1 MVSRKAPEA
10 HLLAVLESFM
20 GFAMRRSNAP
30 AIIIGHCSQARH
42 NLKGEFVASRVVAG
56 QYCLAQ

>member
-20 GFAMRRSNAP
+20 GFAMRRSNAS
-30 AIIIGHCSQARH
+30 AIIIGRCSQARH
-42 NLKGEFVASRVVAG
+42 NLKGEDVSSSVVAG
-56 QYCLAQ
+56 EYCLT